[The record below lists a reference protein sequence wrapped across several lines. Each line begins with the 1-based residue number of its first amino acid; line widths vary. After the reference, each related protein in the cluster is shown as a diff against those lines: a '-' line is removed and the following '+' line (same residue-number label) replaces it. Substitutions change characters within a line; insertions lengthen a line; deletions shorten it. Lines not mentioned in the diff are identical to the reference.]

1 MISPHR
7 SGAVT
12 NRNGFA
18 LNDVLKSSDA
28 SAVNMVVIPHPGHL
42 KPVRLLNIH
51 GIASPVSFIHTR

>member
-7 SGAVT
+7 NGAVT

-42 KPVRLLNIH
+42 KPVIYLNIH

>member
-7 SGAVT
+7 NGAVT

-18 LNDVLKSSDA
+18 LNDVAKSSDA
-28 SAVNMVVIPHPGHL
+28 SAANIVVMPQPGHL

-51 GIASPVSFIHTR
+51 GSANPVSFIHTR

>member
-18 LNDVLKSSDA
+18 LNDALKSSDA
-28 SAVNMVVIPHPGHL
+28 SAVNIVVTPQPGHL
-42 KPVRLLNIH
+42 KPVIYLNIH
-51 GIASPVSFIHTR
+51 GNASPVSFIHTR

>member
-7 SGAVT
+7 NGAVT

-28 SAVNMVVIPHPGHL
+28 AAANIVVMPQPGHL
-42 KPVRLLNIH
+42 KPVIYLNIH
-51 GIASPVSFIHTR
+51 GTASPVSFIHIR

>member
-18 LNDVLKSSDA
+18 LNDTLKSSDA
-28 SAVNMVVIPHPGHL
+28 SAVNMVVTPQPG
-42 KPVRLLNIH
+42 
-51 GIASPVSFIHTR
+51 AFEACQTSEHTW